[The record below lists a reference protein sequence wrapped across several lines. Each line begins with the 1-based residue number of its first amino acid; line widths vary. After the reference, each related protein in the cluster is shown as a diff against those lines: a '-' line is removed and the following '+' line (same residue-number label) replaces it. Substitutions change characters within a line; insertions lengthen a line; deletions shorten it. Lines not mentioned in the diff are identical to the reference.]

1 MRHRNK
7 TSKLKRTA
15 SHRRA
20 LLANLSCSLIEHGR
34 IKTTLGKAKALRPV
48 VEKLVTLAKRDDLHS
63 RRLAIAFLHDK
74 ERVKKLFAEV
84 APAAKNRPGGY
95 TRITK
100 LGSRM
105 SDSAPMAYIEW
116 VDLPGAIEE
125 EEDATPAPATKAK
138 AKKTAPAAEE
148 APVVE
153 VEEVEEVVEEA
164 PAEAEAAEAKATE
177 EPAAEEAPADVVEAE
192 EPEEKPAS

>member
-1 MRHRNK
+1 MNHRNK
-7 TSKLKRTA
+7 TSKMKRTA

-20 LLANLSCSLIEHGR
+20 LLANLCNSLIQHGR

-63 RRLAIAFLHDK
+63 RRLAIAFLGDK
-74 ERVKKLFAEV
+74 DAVKKLFAEV

-100 LGSRM
+100 LGARM

-116 VDLPGAIEE
+116 VDVAGAAAAE
-125 EEDATPAPATKAK
+125 APAPEATEAAPAAKPKAK
-138 AKKTAPAAEE
+138 AKAAA
-148 APVVE
+148 APVVD
-153 VEEVEEVVEEA
+153 VEEVAAEAPAEEA
-164 PAEAEAAEAKATE
+164 PAEEA
-177 EPAAEEAPADVVEAE
+177 PAEEAPAS
-192 EPEEKPAS
+192 EEKPAS